1 MNLIEL
7 YEEANPAID
16 PELNGLYDVEDDTRK
31 YDIHDTRKPSV
42 TLRQINKLR
51 KYNEFRKQQ
60 DKERENVVSV
70 VYAVPAEGEM
80 PMQVAR

>member
-16 PELNGLYDVEDDTRK
+16 PDLAGLYDIEDDTRK
-31 YDIHDTRKPSV
+31 YNIQDTRKPSV